1 MIDLTSAARRT
12 ADLVVSIPDDAL
24 GDPTPCARY
33 NVGAMLHH
41 LDGLAL
47 AFTWAATKD
56 PKTALTARGA
66 QGDAALLEDG
76 WRERIP
82 ERLDA
87 LAKAWQDP
95 SAWEGMT
102 AAGGVDL
109 PGEAAGLIA
118 LDEVVVHGWDIA
130 RAARLPYDVPAQ
142 EAEACLAF
150 VAQMEPDANP
160 DDNGLF
166 GPPVPVPDDAS
177 PLDRLIART
186 GRDPS
191 WTPDG

>member
-1 MIDLTSAARRT
+1 MIDLTPATRRT
-12 ADLVVSIPDDAL
+12 AGLLASIPDSAL
-24 GDPTPCARY
+24 GDPTPCAKY
-33 NVGAMLHH
+33 TLGDMLHH

-56 PKTALTARGA
+56 PKTAQSASGPS
-66 QGDAALLEDG
+66 GDAALLEDG

-87 LAKAWQDP
+87 LARAWQDP
-95 SAWEGMT
+95 SAWQGMT

-109 PGEAAGLIA
+109 PGEVAGLVA

-130 RAARLPYDVPAQ
+130 RAAGLPY
-142 EAEACLAF
+142 EASPEEVEACLAF
-150 VAQMEPDANP
+150 VSQTSPSDDPDEG
-160 DDNGLF
+160 GLF
-166 GPPVPVPDDAS
+166 GPPVPVPDDA
-177 PLDRLIART
+177 PLLDRLIGRT

-191 WTPDG
+191 WTPGA

>member
-1 MIDLTSAARRT
+1 MIDLTPATRRT
-12 ADLVVSIPDDAL
+12 GDLLASIPDSAL
-24 GDPTPCARY
+24 GGPTPCANY
-33 NVGAMLHH
+33 PLAGLLHH

-56 PKTALTARGA
+56 PRTAESSRGPS
-66 QGDAALLEDG
+66 GDAALLEDG

-95 SAWEGMT
+95 SAWQGMT

-109 PGEAAGLIA
+109 PGEVAGLVA
-118 LDEVVVHGWDIA
+118 LNEVVVHGWDVA
-130 RAARLPYDVPAQ
+130 RAAGLPYEVSA
-142 EAEACLAF
+142 EEVEACLAF
-150 VAQMEPDANP
+150 VSQAPP
-160 DDNGLF
+160 DDDPEAGGLF
-166 GPPVPVPDDAS
+166 GPPVPVPDGAP
-177 PLDRLIART
+177 PLDRLIGRT

-191 WTPDG
+191 WTPGA